1 MPAEWE
7 WGGCAAQ
14 ASLTFQKAASW
25 PSSPQQVP
33 HGLLVLREG
42 EQVKKVGEVGQTEGS
57 L

>member
-7 WGGCAAQ
+7 WGGCAAR